1 MQTIT
6 TLSPMDRHEARAF
19 MKQTLMVHGLP
30 SVRDRTGGVSRFAG
44 HSEDHVLRSHHAAM
58 ASALDDARTAA
69 LADADELLA
78 AAQNGTMRAA
88 EARHDAHEA
97 LRFAAYVETLTR

>member
-6 TLSPMDRHEARAF
+6 TLPPMDRHEARAF
-19 MKQTLMVHGLP
+19 MEQTLMVHDLP
-30 SVRDRTGGVSRFAG
+30 SVKTRTGGASRFAG

-58 ASALDDARTAA
+58 SSALDDARTAA
-69 LADADELLA
+69 LADADELMA
-78 AAQNGTMRAA
+78 AAQNGTMIAS
-88 EARHDAHEA
+88 EAQHDAHEA